1 MVNQSFGL
9 IRRMDNRGDKMKL
22 EPIKDFTAI
31 VSVEWCTTFEA
42 NNKEDFIEKLKGQYK
57 EDYNIE
63 LVDDEIK
70 IVEEK

>member
-1 MVNQSFGL
+1 
-9 IRRMDNRGDKMKL
+9 MKL

-31 VSVEWCTTFEA
+31 VSVQWTTTFEA
-42 NNKEDFIEKLKGQYK
+42 NNKEDFIEKLKEQYK

-70 IVEEK
+70 IMED

>member
-1 MVNQSFGL
+1 
-9 IRRMDNRGDKMKL
+9 MKL

-31 VSVEWCTTFEA
+31 VSVQWTTTFEA
-42 NNKEDFIEKLKGQYK
+42 NNKEDFIEKLKEQYK

-70 IVEEK
+70 IVEEEWRNTQ

>member
-1 MVNQSFGL
+1 MKKKEKVISFKP
-9 IRRMDNRGDKMKL
+9 MT
-22 EPIKDFTAI
+22 PIKDFTAI

-42 NNKEDFIEKLKGQYK
+42 NNKEDFVEKLKEQYK

-70 IVEEK
+70 IVEEDY

>member
-1 MVNQSFGL
+1 ML
-9 IRRMDNRGDKMKL
+9 DKMKL
-22 EPIKDFTAI
+22 KPIKDFTAI

-42 NNKEDFIEKLKGQYK
+42 NNKEDFIEKLKEQYK

-70 IVEEK
+70 IVEEEWRNTK